1 MEELQGLSKEV
12 NDEIVA
18 LGFQPI
24 HKAIDQCY
32 ANIIAGKKGE
42 RFVFP
47 TKWKKLNGLLLGGLQ
62 PGKMYVIAGRPG
74 SGKSAF
80 SNKMLFDMLEH
91 PKNNG
96 RLIVLYWS
104 FEMPGY
110 QQLMRIG
117 SSNIGKKMSELLSVD
132 TEFQDLHFEQFIKS
146 MNPYKKYPI
155 YFNNNA
161 KDIAYVNKVT
171 RRIASL
177 NPDKI
182 IINLFDHSRLFKKKK
197 EESELQMLTDLSHTC
212 IELQQD
218 TKCITVL
225 LSQLNRNIESN
236 ERAANLYQPM
246 LSDLFGADSIGQ
258 DAHVVMIINRPY
270 DMYDITVP
278 YCGQNPKGLLAIHME
293 KNRDGELGML
303 PFNCDMSKF
312 TIEER

>member
-1 MEELQGLSKEV
+1 MEESLELSKEQS
-12 NDEIVA
+12 DQIIA

-24 HKAIDQCY
+24 SKAVDQCY

-80 SNKMLFDMLEH
+80 SNKMLFDILDH
-91 PKNNG
+91 PKNQG
-96 RLIVLYWS
+96 RLIILYWS

-117 SSNIGKKMSELLSVD
+117 SSNVGKKMSELLSVD
-132 TEFQDLHFEQFIKS
+132 NEFQDCHFEEFIKV

-161 KDIAYVNKVT
+161 RDINYVNKITKRV
-171 RRIASL
+171 ASL

-182 IINLFDHSRLFKKKK
+182 IINLFDHSRLFKKSK
-197 EESELQMLTDLSHTC
+197 EQSELQMLTELSHTC
-212 IELQQD
+212 IELQQE
-218 TKCITVL
+218 TKCITIL

-246 LSDLFGADSIGQ
+246 LSDLFGSDSIGH

-270 DMYDITVP
+270 DMYNITVP
-278 YCGQNPKGLLAIHME
+278 YCNQNPKGLLAIHLE

-303 PFNCDMSKF
+303 PFDCNMSTF
-312 TIEER
+312 TISER

>member
-1 MEELQGLSKEV
+1 MEESLGLSKEV
-12 NDEIVA
+12 NDEIIA

-24 HKAIDQCY
+24 HKAVDQCY

-91 PKNNG
+91 PKNKG

-132 TEFQDLHFEQFIKS
+132 TEFQDLHFEQLIKS

-161 KDIAYVNKVT
+161 KDIAYVNKIT
-171 RRIASL
+171 RRVAAL

-182 IINLFDHSRLFKKKK
+182 IINLFDHSRLFKKKR
-197 EESELQMLTDLSHTC
+197 EESELQMLTELSHTC
-212 IELQQD
+212 IELQQE

-246 LSDLFGADSIGQ
+246 LSDIFGSDSIGH
-258 DAHVVMIINRPY
+258 DAHVVMIINRPF
-270 DMYDITVP
+270 DMYNITVP
-278 YCGQNPKGLLAIHME
+278 YCNQNPKGLLAIHLE

-303 PFNCDMSKF
+303 PFNCDMSTF